1 MISSNN
7 RSYEETTQQMM
18 TSMKRKIILSI
29 GILFFVKVCVG
40 QIVYQPF
47 IPESEEQQPLPSLF
61 DELEENIPQI
71 IPNRTQNEEGY
82 RVTVDIPMHLLHKK
96 DVFVFN
102 ATTYGAS
109 LKVAENVGVGQA
121 TYYVGAYINKRV
133 IPKIHLRFRE
143 DTNEERFRNVYDSNY
158 YTLHLLGSD
167 NKLYHLTMMTV
178 KSAKTPPLV
187 NFYGF
192 LPDSGWSG
200 TNLLSPLVMS
210 AGSTIHCY
218 LENNKL
224 TIYIGGRE
232 MEIGH
237 IKGVIAITYGIPAGM
252 SKGLKFDSDI
262 YLLDDDFEFLKQI
275 PIHQLTAPTYERK
288 QIEPTYLFGRGTLT
302 IEGNMSFLTEN
313 IMALLRENFPHIAK
327 CLDAGWD
334 IEIVDIQGGYTPD
347 TTNCTYRISEHYTN
361 SLKGRELRALKA
373 ELRQLSHFLSV
384 RMDLDYCFADNES
397 MRILKKK

>member
-1 MISSNN
+1 
-7 RSYEETTQQMM
+7 
-18 TSMKRKIILSI
+18 MKLKVIISI
-29 GILFFVKVCVG
+29 GLLFCAKVCMG

-61 DELEENIPQI
+61 DELEKNIPQV
-71 IPNRTQNEEGY
+71 IPNQTQNEEGY
-82 RVTVDIPMHLLHKK
+82 RVTVDIPLHLIHEK
-96 DVFVFN
+96 DISISG
-102 ATTYGAS
+102 ATYGAY
-109 LKVAENVGVGQA
+109 LNATENVGVGQA
-121 TYYVGAYINKRV
+121 TYYVGAYINKDV

-143 DTNEERFRNVYDSNY
+143 TVDEELYEKMFDSNY

-224 TIYIGGRE
+224 TIYIGGRD
-232 MEIGH
+232 MGIGH
-237 IKGVIAITYGIPAGM
+237 INGVIAITYGVPEGI
-252 SKGLKFDSDI
+252 SKRINIDSDM
-262 YLLDDDFEFLKQI
+262 YLLSDDFGFLKQI
-275 PIHQLTAPTYERK
+275 PIHQLTAPIYERK